1 MSESQFLQAVEATL
15 DRLESAIEAAGL
27 DADCAR
33 TALILT
39 IEFEPGAKI
48 VVNAQAPMR
57 QLWLAWRGGAQ
68 HFAADG
74 NRWMDTRTGE
84 EFFAAVSRAASA
96 LTGTP
101 VVLSSGEPG

>member
-1 MSESQFLQAVEATL
+1 MSESQFLSAVEATL
-15 DRLESAIEAAGL
+15 GQLESAIEAAGV

-39 IEFEPGAKI
+39 IEFDAGTKI

-68 HFAADG
+68 HFAPDG
-74 NRWMDTRTGE
+74 GRWKDTRTGE

-96 LTGTP
+96 LSGSA
-101 VVLSSGEPG
+101 VVLNPA

>member
-1 MSESQFLQAVEATL
+1 MSESQFLLAVEATL
-15 DRLESAIEAAGL
+15 GQLETVIEAAGL
-27 DADCAR
+27 DVDCAR

-39 IEFEPGAKI
+39 IEFDAGARI

-74 NRWMDTRTGE
+74 GRWQDTRSGE

-96 LTGTP
+96 LSGTP
-101 VVLSSGEPG
+101 VVLQPGQ